1 MGPIMPSEKN
11 SASSE
16 KQKGIYRIAT
26 NYGRLIATMAMG
38 IATVPLQIK
47 WLGMEGFGLIGL
59 IGSTIGI
66 GGMLQDMM
74 RSSMVRELG
83 DAWHRRSDGKF
94 QDCYAASFHV
104 CSYVTVLTAVV
115 FTSII
120 FILPFFDIPEEWV
133 SSAQWIT
140 ACSGLSTCLIVF
152 LAPTINMLI
161 VREYFFWHN
170 FWTIAR
176 RSAFL
181 IATIIPF
188 LLLNVTDIPK
198 GLKMFGFIV
207 LIVNIVSTI
216 ALLIGFVAF
225 DPRMLPTFKGSTREA
240 MKKVAG
246 TFGWNS
252 GVVGAMN
259 LHERVANFI
268 MNYYFGLWGNAVF
281 SLSLRLVSY
290 IRMAS
295 LGLTF
300 GLDSVSARLS
310 STEDHSTLQS
320 MFKHSTRMLGFV
332 AFPAMV
338 IVFVF
343 AEPLLRM
350 WVGRSIVNPTDV
362 LPATELLVRIM
373 VIGLACRAV
382 SDGWMKL
389 FYGAGHIRKYAP
401 YVFAGGLFNPILSIL
416 LILVLP
422 KSVSFTGAAIAYSV
436 VFFVVHMIIMP
447 QVTANDVG
455 LTLGKILKPAVRPL
469 VISVAVS
476 PALFVAGYFLKSDL
490 INWTGVLVGVSTYG
504 ITYAIASW
512 WFLLSRS
519 ERKKVNRLL
528 RQAFHRQSVAP

>member
-1 MGPIMPSEKN
+1 MGPIMPSEKTE
-11 SASSE
+11 ASFE
-16 KQKGIYRIAT
+16 KQKGLHRIAT

-59 IGSTIGI
+59 VGSSIGI

-83 DAWHRRSDGKF
+83 DAWHKRSDGKF
-94 QDCYAASFHV
+94 HHSYAASFHV
-104 CSYVTVLTAVV
+104 CAYVTVLTAMV
-115 FTSII
+115 FTGII
-120 FILPFFDIPEEWV
+120 FILPLLDIPSQWV
-133 SSAQWIT
+133 GSAQWIA

-152 LAPTINMLI
+152 LAPTINMLV

-170 FWTIAR
+170 FWTVAR
-176 RSAFL
+176 RSAYL

-188 LLLNVTDIPK
+188 LILNVTDIPT
-198 GLKMFGFIV
+198 GLIMFGYIV
-207 LIVNIVSTI
+207 LIVNTVSTL
-216 ALLIGFVAF
+216 ALLVGFVVF
-225 DPRMLPTFKGSTREA
+225 DRRMLPTFKGSTREA

-268 MNYYFGLWGNAVF
+268 MNFYFGLWGNAIF

-310 STEDHSTLQS
+310 STADHTTLQS
-320 MFKHSTRMLGFV
+320 MFRHSTRMLGFV

-338 IVFVF
+338 VVFVL

-350 WVGRSIVNPTDV
+350 WVGRSLPNPAEV
-362 LPATELLVRIM
+362 LPSAELLVKIM

-401 YVFAGGLFNPILSIL
+401 YVFAGGLFNPVLSIL
-416 LILVLP
+416 LILLLP
-422 KSVSFTGAAIAYSV
+422 KSTSFTGAAIAYSA
-436 VFFVVHMIIMP
+436 VFFVVHVVIMP
-447 QVTANDVG
+447 KVTAKSVG
-455 LTLGKILKPAVRPL
+455 LTLGKILRPSIRPL
-469 VISVAVS
+469 VISIAVS
-476 PALFVAGYFLKSDL
+476 PALFATGYFSDGDL
-490 INWTGVLVGVSTYG
+490 VNWTGVMGGVCAYG
-504 ITYAIASW
+504 TTYAAASW

-519 ERKKVNRLL
+519 ERKGVQRLVGQL
-528 RQAFHRQSVAP
+528 VSRQTVAP